1 VSAPFDR
8 MAARYDELRVTE
20 STPVLLDITIEE
32 GLGQAR
38 RLLDVGCG
46 TGRFSAMAAERLGVR
61 LWGVDQSEE
70 MLARA
75 RARGVPRAG
84 WRRASADDLPFR
96 DGWFDAVLMRLVVH
110 LFGEARPA
118 AFAEAHRVLGP
129 GGRLFLWTFATEH
142 FPGFYLT
149 PYLPSL
155 PAVDL
160 ARFPEPE
167 ALVTELEQAGFA
179 HVRVRAHEQ
188 RMPVERA
195 DAAERVRGRYISTL
209 HLLDP
214 EEVNAAAD
222 RLEAEAAAGLPPL
235 EAVQRWRLL
244 VAERAG

>member
-1 VSAPFDR
+1 
-8 MAARYDELRVTE
+8 MAARYDELRASE
-20 STPVLLDITIEE
+20 STPALLDVTIAE
-32 GLGQAR
+32 GLGDAR

-61 LWGVDQSEE
+61 LWGVDASEE

-84 WRRASADDLPFR
+84 WRHARADDLPFR

-110 LFGEARPA
+110 LLGDSRPA
-118 AFAEAHRVLGP
+118 AFREAHRVLAP
-129 GGRLFLWTFATEH
+129 GGRLYLWTFAPEH
-142 FPGFYLT
+142 FAGFYLV
-149 PYLPSL
+149 PYLPGL

-167 ALVTELEQAGFA
+167 VLVEELARAGFA
-179 HVRVRAHEQ
+179 RVRVRAHDQ
-188 RMPVERA
+188 RMLVERA

-214 EEVNAAAD
+214 GEVDAGAD
-222 RLEAEAAAGLPPL
+222 RLEAEAAAGMPPL

-244 VAERAG
+244 VAERD